1 MNNNILYL
9 VVGGLAVA
17 VVALGYEFYQQDQTP
32 APIQVSVSHP
42 FQGDHR
48 DHNGDRGHGDQHG
61 SDHGNDNGGHDQ
73 NGHQPND

>member
-9 VVGGLAVA
+9 LVGGLAVA
-17 VVALGYEFYQQDQTP
+17 VVALGYEFYQQNQIP
-32 APIQVSVSHP
+32 APIQVSQP

-48 DHNGDRGHGDQHG
+48 DHNGDRGHG

-73 NGHQPND
+73 NGRQPNE